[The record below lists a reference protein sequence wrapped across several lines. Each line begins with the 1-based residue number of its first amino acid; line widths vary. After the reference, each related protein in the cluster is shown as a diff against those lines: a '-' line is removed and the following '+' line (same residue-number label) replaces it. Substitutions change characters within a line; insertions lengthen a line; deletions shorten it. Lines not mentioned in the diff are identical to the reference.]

1 MKVLPIY
8 QAETASGLL
17 MIVINYVDPPFP
29 EIDIIGAMV
38 IVWSARGKIIRFVV
52 CSIVCNN
59 CAQCNA
65 QCTHI

>member
-1 MKVLPIY
+1 VKVLPIY

-17 MIVINYVDPPFP
+17 MIVINYVDPSFP
-29 EIDIIGAMV
+29 QTDIIGAMV

-59 CAQCNA
+59 CTQ
-65 QCTHI
+65 